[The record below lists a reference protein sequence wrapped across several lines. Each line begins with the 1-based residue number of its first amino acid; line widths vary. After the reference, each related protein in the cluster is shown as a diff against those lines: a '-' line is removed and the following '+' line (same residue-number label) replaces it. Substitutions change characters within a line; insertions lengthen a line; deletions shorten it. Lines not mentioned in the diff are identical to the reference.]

1 MIITEEK
8 EEDESEKKK
17 EKKKEAPLIADDFF
31 YDYNM
36 MASKA
41 SVTEGSGLPEDML
54 RLKYSFGYDCTKR
67 NNLHML
73 DEHTVCFA
81 AGNLVQLL
89 NLNTKEQKYIR
100 STSGGGIG
108 AITVHPSQKY
118 FAVGEKGNTPNIN
131 IFEYP
136 SLKLYRIL
144 RGGTEKSYASL
155 DFSPDGNLLAS
166 QGGDPDFMLTL
177 WEWKLEQTVLR
188 SKAFAQ
194 DVFKVTFST
203 ELEGQ
208 LTTAGT
214 SHIRF
219 WKMADTFTGLKLQGQ
234 LGKFGRTEITDI
246 EGYVELPDGKV
257 LSGAEWG
264 NMLLWEGGLIK
275 VEIIRKGKKSCHN
288 GPIQQILLD
297 EGELITVGSDGFIR
311 VWDFESIDTADA
323 TDESATFEMEPM
335 NELKVG
341 NDVNLRSIIKCTDAE
356 NEITVWY
363 AQDAHG
369 GIWKLDLTFSHTSSA
384 PEKMFTYHAGSIVAC
399 DTSPQSHL
407 VASTGDDHTVRLF
420 DYVQQKQICEK
431 KYAAKGTSLLWAPK
445 LVDTKCATVIAG
457 FQDGVVRVLS
467 LKQMNDDSL
476 QSRRHKN
483 SVELDIL
490 QAFKPHTKAV
500 TCIATDHS
508 GDILATGGEDGTIFF
523 LAINGQSYEP
533 IGFVQTPTPVRKIQ
547 WSPGRFKK
555 STLLVFCE
563 EGLVV
568 EIDSPEGA
576 KFDTSHTFHIT
587 GLPMKQYKF
596 KSIKSRL
603 RHEEELERR
612 RIEEAER
619 KRKEEEERRRR
630 IERGLETESEQ
641 GDEPETKKEKE
652 EEWHPYIP
660 EIPSAILAGYYSEE
674 GKFWLSMGDFD
685 SGYLYECKFMNEAEK
700 AGVPEEIHDEPIR
713 YVPVLESS
721 DVPIQNITFS
731 ANGKQVMFGMD
742 DGAIRIHSLDVEFD
756 IATLNHSW
764 MLNVHDNNY
773 GHVTNIKLGYDSL
786 HLLSV
791 GSDGNFFMFDVMT
804 QENIDKEIAEA
815 KAKLPSAKKKD
826 DDKIG
831 DDIDDPSAYSIEDAK
846 QKAEYDKMM
855 KLAEEKKR
863 EVRRQISKFRRQFKG
878 LLEKNEGLPNHLQ
891 LKKEEFE
898 MDREIKEELQKQRD
912 ERIEIVRKELAWES
926 EKQRISL
933 EKLRKRYKD
942 VVECERIVVIAFKT
956 PHEVASFRAAK
967 LSDDFYH
974 MKAEFERRKTNL
986 TREDLTRDPTRELL
1000 TGQTRLTDMGT
1011 GAGEKQEDPSAK
1023 VTTMTT
1029 LKGSMGERITKALG
1043 KVEEK
1048 KKKRAQRKAQWD
1060 ELYNTKPDDDFE
1072 DPKDLAS
1079 IKEARDNMGYFNLKT
1094 AKDYIVPDHLRMNV
1108 EKARGRLLILKDLIH
1123 EYKYNFNLQLLALRD
1138 KKIRIIEEIKDVV
1151 QNLKAVHEK
1160 LEEADR
1166 KTIPPVPEMKISEM
1180 PEKKLEYTR
1189 ETLIKFKKE
1198 FDEKQKAAAKGSSS
1212 GGFGG
1217 FGGFGGETK
1226 AASPTPLA
1234 RRLSVVKPKTES
1246 SAASEILEDVELT
1259 PLEIE
1264 LKQAEDVKMLYQQD
1278 TLLNRIQELVENF
1291 DAELRILRHDKFKL
1305 DIVMKNA
1312 DLRQVTLFEELVLL
1326 KEYEKRED
1334 ILADKVTSK
1343 AQEKIDMQN
1352 KIVDITGKIE
1362 IKKKEI
1368 EKLGEKDR
1376 ALNAQFLLLLG
1387 EKNHWAEYL
1396 TKVYK
1401 KKIKRA
1407 KKKVSEDDE
1416 DDESDED
1423 SDDDSEWDED
1433 EDESDD
1439 DAGGYDLD
1447 ICPPGCDQNLYDNTC
1462 AMREKR
1468 LDIEEA
1474 LTEEKK
1480 NNETL
1485 KKELESM
1492 NKKLKV
1498 IINALKTAQN
1508 DLEAFQ
1514 LEKQQKLNELDVV
1527 VTLKLHQIQYMI
1539 NGILPQDLSQT
1550 LVFESNGVA
1559 RLQQRIKE
1567 LEHEKQL
1574 QKKQMKESR
1583 KTHVTL
1589 IKDRKIFDAKISQME
1604 EQTNEM
1610 MVAKFGRVVDLEKL
1624 ETITVNR
1631 AIEELKEKL
1640 RMTEIQC
1647 SEELVEWDDKIKD
1660 KKIRITSLIRDN
1672 TNRLDQLC
1680 VLMNEQKQF
1689 EKSLDSR
1696 QKNLGEEYSGARKA
1710 DVHEKQRLIQLVQLQ
1725 AQEIDALKEEIMLLS
1740 RKGGHILPP
1749 AQPPLPQTPP
1759 NLRTISN

>member
-1 MIITEEK
+1 MI
-8 EEDESEKKK
+8 
-17 EKKKEAPLIADDFF
+17 
-31 YDYNM
+31 
-36 MASKA
+36 
-41 SVTEGSGLPEDML
+41 
-54 RLKYSFGYDCTKR
+54 LK
-67 NNLHML
+67 NAN
-73 DEHTVCFA
+73 
-81 AGNLVQLL
+81 
-89 NLNTKEQKYIR
+89 
-100 STSGGGIG
+100 
-108 AITVHPSQKY
+108 
-118 FAVGEKGNTPNIN
+118 
-131 IFEYP
+131 
-136 SLKLYRIL
+136 
-144 RGGTEKSYASL
+144 
-155 DFSPDGNLLAS
+155 PDGNLLAS

-177 WEWKLEQTVLR
+177 WEWKKEQTVLR
-188 SKAFAQ
+188 YKAFSQ
-194 DVFKVTFST
+194 DVFRVTFSAD
-203 ELEGQ
+203 LEGQ

-275 VEIIRKGKKSCHN
+275 VEITRKGKKPCHQ
-288 GPIQQILLD
+288 GPIEQILLD
-297 EGELITVGSDGFIR
+297 EGELITVGSDGCIR

-323 TDESATFEMEPM
+323 TDDSATFEMEPM

-341 NDVNLRSIIKCTDAE
+341 HDVNLKSILKCTDAE

-363 AQDAHG
+363 AQDASG
-369 GIWKLDLTFSHTSSA
+369 GIWKLDLSFSHTSPA
-384 PEKMFTYHAGSIVAC
+384 PEKMFTYHAGAILGC
-399 DTSPQSHL
+399 DISPESHL
-407 VASTGDDHTVRLF
+407 VASTGVDQTVRLF
-420 DYVQQKQICEK
+420 DYVQRKQICEK
-431 KYAAKGTSLLWAPK
+431 KYASKGSALLWAPK
-445 LVDTKCATVIAG
+445 LVDTK
-457 FQDGVVRVLS
+457 S
-467 LKQMNDDSL
+467 
-476 QSRRHKN
+476 
-483 SVELDIL
+483 
-490 QAFKPHTKAV
+490 
-500 TCIATDHS
+500 TDHA
-508 GDILATGGEDGTIFF
+508 GEILATGGEDSTVFF
-523 LAINGQSYEP
+523 MNINGLSYEP
-533 IGFVQTPTPVRKIQ
+533 IGFVQVPAPVRKVQ
-547 WSPGRFKK
+547 WSPGRFKR

-563 EGLVV
+563 EGYVV

-576 KFDTSHTFHIT
+576 KFDTSHTYHIT
-587 GLPMKQYKF
+587 GLTMKQYQF
-596 KSIKSRL
+596 KSVKSKV
-603 RHEEELERR
+603 RHEEDLEKK
-612 RIEEAER
+612 RIEEAAR
-619 KRKEEEERRRR
+619 KKKEEDDRRRR

-641 GDEPETKKEKE
+641 GDEPEEKKEKE
-652 EEWHPYIP
+652 PEWHPYIP
-660 EIPSAILAGYYSEE
+660 EEASPILTGYYSEE
-674 GKFWLSMGDFD
+674 GKFWLSMGEFD
-685 SGYLYECKFMNEAEK
+685 AGYLYECKFMNEAEK
-700 AGVPEEIHDEPIR
+700 SGLPEEVHDEPIR
-713 YVPVLESS
+713 YVPVLES
-721 DVPIQNITFS
+721 DDIPIHNITFS
-731 ANGKQVMFGMD
+731 NNGKQVLFGME
-742 DGAIRIHSLDVEFD
+742 DGAIRIHSVDVAFD
-756 IATLNHSW
+756 ISTLNFFW
-764 MLNVHDNNY
+764 QLNIHDNNY
-773 GHVTNIKLGYDSL
+773 GHLTGLKLGYDSL
-786 HLLSV
+786 SLISV
-791 GSDGNFFMFDVMT
+791 GADGNFFMFDVMT
-804 QENIDKEIAEA
+804 QENLDKKIAEA
-815 KAKLPSAKKKD
+815 KAKLPSA
-826 DDKIG
+826 
-831 DDIDDPSAYSIEDAK
+831 
-846 QKAEYDKMM
+846 
-855 KLAEEKKR
+855 KKR

-878 LLEKNEGLPNHLQ
+878 LLEKNEGLPMNIQ

-912 ERIEIVRKELAWES
+912 ERIEIVRRELAWES
-926 EKQRISL
+926 EKQRIAL

-942 VVECERIVVIAFKT
+942 VVECERIVVKAFET
-956 PHEVASFRAAK
+956 SHEVASFRAAK

-974 MKAEFERRKTNL
+974 MKAEFERRKTNM
-986 TREDLTRDPTRELL
+986 TRDDLTRDPTRELM
-1000 TGQTRLTDMGT
+1000 TGQTRLTEMGT
-1011 GAGEKQEDPSAK
+1011 DAGGKQDDATAK
-1023 VTTMTT
+1023 IATTTT

-1048 KKKRAQRKAQWD
+1048 KKKRAQRRAQWD
-1060 ELYNTKPDDDFE
+1060 DLYSTKPEDDFE
-1072 DPKDLAS
+1072 DPNDVAS
-1079 IKEARDNMGYFNLKT
+1079 IKEAKDNMGYFNLKT

-1108 EKARGRLLILKDLIH
+1108 EKARGRLLVLKDLIH
-1123 EYKYNFNLQLLALRD
+1123 EYKYNFNLKLLSIRD
-1138 KKIRIIEEIKDVV
+1138 KKIQIIEEIKDVV
-1151 QNLKAVHEK
+1151 CNLKEVHQK
-1160 LEEADR
+1160 LEETNR
-1166 KTIPPVPEMKISEM
+1166 KTIPPVPEMQLCEM

-1189 ETLIKFKKE
+1189 DTLVKFKKE
-1198 FDEKQKAAAKGSSS
+1198 YEQQQKASKGSST

-1226 AASPTPLA
+1226 AVSPTPA
-1234 RRLSVVKPKTES
+1234 RHMSESKVKTDSAS
-1246 SAASEILEDVELT
+1246 SEVLEDVELT

-1264 LKQAEDVKMLYQQD
+1264 LKQAEDIKMLYEQD
-1278 TLLNRIQELVENF
+1278 RLLNRINELVQNF
-1291 DAELRILRHDKFKL
+1291 DAELRILRHEKFKL

-1326 KEYEKRED
+1326 KEFEKRED
-1334 ILADKVTSK
+1334 VLAEKVTNK

-1352 KIVDITGKIE
+1352 KIVEITNKIE
-1362 IKKKEI
+1362 MKKKEI
-1368 EKLGEKDR
+1368 EKMGEKDR
-1376 ALNAQFLLLLG
+1376 ALQAQFSVLLG
-1387 EKNHWAEYL
+1387 DKNQWAEYL

-1416 DDESDED
+1416 SEESDDD

-1447 ICPPGCDQNLYDNTC
+1447 ICPPGCDQTLYDNTC

-1474 LTEEKK
+1474 LVEEKK

-1539 NGILPQDLSQT
+1539 NAVLPQDLSQT
-1550 LVFESNGVA
+1550 LVFESNGVN
-1559 RLQQRIKE
+1559 RLQHRIKE

-1574 QKKQMKESR
+1574 QKKQMKEAR

-1589 IKDRKIFDAKISQME
+1589 IKDRKVFDAKIREME

-1610 MVAKFGRVVDLEKL
+1610 MIAKFGQHVDIEKL

-1647 SEELVEWDDKIKD
+1647 SEEVTEWDEKIKD
-1660 KKIRITSLIRDN
+1660 KKNKITLLIRDN
-1672 TNRLDQLC
+1672 TNRLDQLNL
-1680 VLMNEQKQF
+1680 LMNEQKQF

-1696 QKNLGEEYSGARKA
+1696 QKNLGEEYSGIRKA